1 MYERF
6 FKNIVTVCLR
16 LCVLRAPLRAQAYEA
31 PQQSYYRICST
42 SELGDIIIYFPTNLA
57 KYFSR
62 SGNGFVSTYSSN
74 ISCWGQNYSGTSQ
87 YDIRFSFDDIPQY
100 RTSSSNYSYADLNIT
115 GIVETNLSFLND
127 TDFTVFSQD
136 TTLSMIFLFVAG
148 AILVTL
154 LKRR

>member
-1 MYERF
+1 MNF
-6 FKNIVTVCLR
+6 FNKL
-16 LCVLRAPLRAQAYEA
+16 PLWLQKLLIKIRN
-31 PQQSYYRICST
+31 T
-42 SELGDIIIYFPTNLA
+42 

-136 TTLSMIFLFVAG
+136 TTLSIFLLNKVVDL
-148 AILVTL
+148 IIYN
-154 LKRR
+154 LKK